1 MIPRKIKLSN
11 WMEENF
17 LRTRCDQEI
26 VVVENVAISLLDQLD
41 TEHLSFLSC
50 Y

>member
-17 LRTRCDQEI
+17 LRTRDQEI
-26 VVVENVAISLLDQLD
+26 VVVENVTISLLDQLD